1 MGCSL
6 HDSRD
11 GSWPLPLLLP
21 PSAPPPP
28 AARALKTITPPPG
41 EPGEATT
48 AGGPSGDPNSAGSQG
63 GSAASACRR
72 PNARSRSTKSR
83 ASCVWTSH
91 RQSSP
96 PIGPI
101 RSAIARPTRRR
112 CSPPHRNRPPAPQG
126 PRQSLGLIRRQPPF
140 RHPLAQP
147 RQQGLQQGAVAL
159 PIAPGPR
166 GSTALT
172 SSSPLIIRPIRAAAA
187 PPGWPR
193 RSSWGSTRAPP
204 AANGAPVRMRM
215 GGPHQ

>member
-1 MGCSL
+1 MSALWGSVPAPMAIGGE
-6 HDSRD
+6 HSPD
-11 GSWPLPLLLP
+11 GVLTPRQPRWVMATATAS
-21 PSAPPPP
+21 STFST
-28 AARALKTITPPPG
+28 AAASGQGADDNYAATG
-41 EPGEATT
+41 QPGEATT

-72 PNARSRSTKSR
+72 PNARSRSTNSR

-126 PRQSLGLIRRQPPF
+126 PRQSLGLIRHQPPF

-147 RQQGLQQGAVAL
+147 RQ
-159 PIAPGPR
+159 
-166 GSTALT
+166 
-172 SSSPLIIRPIRAAAA
+172 
-187 PPGWPR
+187 
-193 RSSWGSTRAPP
+193 
-204 AANGAPVRMRM
+204 
-215 GGPHQ
+215 